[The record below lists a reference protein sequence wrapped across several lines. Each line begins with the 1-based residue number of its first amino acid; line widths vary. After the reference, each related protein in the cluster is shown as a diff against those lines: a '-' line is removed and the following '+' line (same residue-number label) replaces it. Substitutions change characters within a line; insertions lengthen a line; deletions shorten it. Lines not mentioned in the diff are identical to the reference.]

1 MQHGAPPYRYDGGAR
16 PPIATPVMTFLAD
29 PVRRTIAGTMI
40 GCLRKLQGWNLT
52 STLEEYRRHAGP
64 KIRVL
69 NEQFIEL
76 FDTDLVMVPPGAPR
90 WLNDGVNVLPPAS
103 Q

>member
-1 MQHGAPPYRYDGGAR
+1 MLAARLTHGHGN
-16 PPIATPVMTFLAD
+16 
-29 PVRRTIAGTMI
+29 AGTMI

-52 STLEEYRRHAGP
+52 STLEEYKRFVGP

-76 FDTDLVMVPPGAPR
+76 FDVDLVRVPHSPPKWFHRERDPPR
-90 WLNDGVNVLPPAS
+90 DNE
-103 Q
+103 

>member
-1 MQHGAPPYRYDGGAR
+1 
-16 PPIATPVMTFLAD
+16 
-29 PVRRTIAGTMI
+29 MI

-52 STLEEYRRHAGP
+52 STLEEYRRHVGP

-90 WLNDGVNVLPPAS
+90 WLNDGLGKQSGALAEEVAVAP
-103 Q
+103 